1 VKLTESEQQRPSPF
15 NSAIAN
21 HGAAGVPFKCQL
33 SVYNSAASIGPE
45 NFFHHGT
52 EISKH
57 SMKALGRL
65 QCHSAWFRIQDRSTG
80 SES

>member
-1 VKLTESEQQRPSPF
+1 VKLTAA
-15 NSAIAN
+15 AISIQLCDREPG
-21 HGAAGVPFKCQL
+21 GAAGVPFKCHL
-33 SVYNSAASIGPE
+33 SVYNSTASIGPE

-57 SMKALGRL
+57 SVKALGRL
-65 QCHSAWFRIQDRSTG
+65 QCHSAWFRIQDMSTG